1 MNKLELR
8 KKIID
13 TCISILE
20 QNVQTVRDTINEII
34 QTASEY
40 EGDHDM
46 FDPFRDNILKKKD
59 IQLQQLEKYMD
70 DIKLLLKIDPSKS
83 PEIVEFGAIVITDKQ
98 KMIVSTAIG
107 KIQVDN
113 DTYFAI
119 STQVPVYKAM
129 QGLKTGETFSINN
142 NQFTIKDIF

>member
-8 KKIID
+8 KKIIN

-20 QNVQTVRDTINEII
+20 QNVQSVRDTIEEII

-59 IQLQQLEKYMD
+59 LQLQQLEKYLD
-70 DIKLLLKIDPSKS
+70 DIKLLNKIDSSKS
-83 PEIVEFGAIVITDKQ
+83 PETVKFGAIVITDKQ

-107 KIQVDN
+107 KVQIDN
-113 DTYFAI
+113 DIYFAI